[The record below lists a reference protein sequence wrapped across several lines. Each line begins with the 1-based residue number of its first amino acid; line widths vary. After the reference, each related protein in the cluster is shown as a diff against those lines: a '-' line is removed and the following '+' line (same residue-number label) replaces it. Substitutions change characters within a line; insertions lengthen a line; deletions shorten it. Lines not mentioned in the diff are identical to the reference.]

1 MSVLALSIKGIMV
14 CRVRKVSK
22 QISVV
27 LFDFGGVLAD
37 EGFRDGLVALATEQD
52 LDVAAMPAEGMKAV
66 YDSGFVLGR
75 GTAANFWQLMRERT
89 GLEGDDDVLTDRIL
103 SGFVIRPW
111 IIECVQ
117 QLHEQGYVT
126 GILSD
131 QTDWLDRLNK
141 KYHFF
146 DAFDHVFNSY
156 YRGKGK
162 QDSSLF
168 TDVATEL
175 GLSPAEILFIDD
187 DLGNVT
193 RARDTGMQ
201 ALQFVDKESFLFELK
216 QLTQKSDK

>member
-1 MSVLALSIKGIMV
+1 MS
-14 CRVRKVSK
+14 SK
-22 QISVV
+22 KIRVV
-27 LFDFGGVLAD
+27 LFDYGGVLAD
-37 EGFRDGLVALATEQD
+37 EGFRDGLVALAKEQD

-75 GTAANFWQLMRERT
+75 GTAANFWALMRERT

-131 QTDWLDRLNK
+131 QTYWLDSLNK
-141 KYHFF
+141 KDHFF
-146 DAFDHVFNSY
+146 DAFDQVFNSY

-162 QDSSLF
+162 KEPSLF

-175 GLSPAEILFIDD
+175 GMSPAEILFIDD
-187 DLGNVT
+187 DPGNVA
-193 RARDTGMQ
+193 RARYTGMQ
-201 ALQFVDKESFLFELK
+201 ALQFVDKKSFLFELK